1 MENKINLYDL
11 FTPEAYSEFME
22 SKLFYFGD
30 VDSQISDE
38 LKKTAQMYEQSPN
51 AYIEYINILLK
62 NNILQ
67 REKVEENITTV
78 LLTIL
83 TNILRPY
90 LYDIISKLNEKMKKY
105 GQFIISGG
113 EAFNLNVP
121 KEYRKLTPDID
132 TKFIQYINSNN
143 MSK

>member
-30 VDSQISDE
+30 VDPQISAE
-38 LKKTAQMYEQSPN
+38 LKRTAQMYEQSPN

-90 LYDIISKLNEKMKKY
+90 LYDNYFKIK
-105 GQFIISGG
+105 
-113 EAFNLNVP
+113 
-121 KEYRKLTPDID
+121 
-132 TKFIQYINSNN
+132 
-143 MSK
+143 